1 MLKIMN
7 FFKLLNTAG
16 LLVSRYKK
24 NIAISLI
31 ALFVVASGMDAAI
44 SQNTVESLKMD
55 NQQLSGNGEDI
66 IKNLKSMQKGKNE
79 LPAST
84 LINTKPDSKKK
95 QRAGSKI
102 NSDEDGKTDVYET
115 GETETKEEPLSKIEK
130 VYNDRLDT
138 ENNIE

>member
-1 MLKIMN
+1 MN

-102 NSDEDGKTDVYET
+102 NSDEDG
-115 GETETKEEPLSKIEK
+115 
-130 VYNDRLDT
+130 
-138 ENNIE
+138 ENGCLRNR